1 MTSKPMK
8 LVVNLATGKEEYIE
22 LTPDEI
28 NEREIAGIEAATRAE
43 EAAAEAAALAA
54 LKASAK
60 AKLIAGQK
68 LTEEEAATIVL

>member
-1 MTSKPMK
+1 MTTKPMK
-8 LVVNLATGKEEYIE
+8 LVVDLATGKEEYIE

-43 EAAAEAAALAA
+43 EAAAAKAALDA

-60 AKLIAGQK
+60 AKLVAGQR
-68 LTEEEAATIVL
+68 LTEEEAATLVL

>member
-1 MTSKPMK
+1 MTTKPKK
-8 LVVNLATGKEEYIE
+8 LIVDLAKGTQEYVD

-28 NEREIAGIEAATRAE
+28 NEREIAGIEAATRREEE
-43 EAAAEAAALAA
+43 EAAATALAA

-68 LTEEEAATIVL
+68 LTAEEADVLVL

>member
-1 MTSKPMK
+1 MTTKPMR
-8 LVVNLATGKEEYIE
+8 LHVDLATGKEEYIE
-22 LTPDEI
+22 LTPEEI

-43 EAAAEAAALAA
+43 EEAAAKAALDA

-60 AKLIAGQK
+60 AKLIAGQR